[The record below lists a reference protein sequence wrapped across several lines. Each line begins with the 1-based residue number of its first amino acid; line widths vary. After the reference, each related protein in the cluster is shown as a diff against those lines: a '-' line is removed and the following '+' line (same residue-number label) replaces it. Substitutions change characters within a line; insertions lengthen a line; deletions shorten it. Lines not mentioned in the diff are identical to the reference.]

1 MPIKFAVFYN
11 IIIITAGILNGI
23 LLYVFVTKSA
33 LRKPSNLVLS
43 TLLWKSVFL
52 MLTAMPV
59 TLLELCIEDVRKN
72 HYLVAICY
80 TVLYMAKLLYCYS
93 YWFKQ
98 SANS

>member
-59 TLLELCIEDVRKN
+59 TLLD
-72 HYLVAICY
+72 Y
-80 TVLYMAKLLYCYS
+80 VLKM
-93 YWFKQ
+93 
-98 SANS
+98 